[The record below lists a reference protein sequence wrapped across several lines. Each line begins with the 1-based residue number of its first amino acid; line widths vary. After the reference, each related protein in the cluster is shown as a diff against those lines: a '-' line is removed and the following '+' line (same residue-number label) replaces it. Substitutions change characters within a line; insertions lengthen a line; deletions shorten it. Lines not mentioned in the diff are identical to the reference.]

1 MNLQARPIKR
11 PNHDGLL
18 SMKFEY
24 RGNKTVLTNC
34 YQNPPLRASRAMYL
48 NSANRSEATVYLVE
62 TSGGLVE
69 GDHNVFEIDIKE
81 GADVCLIPQSATK
94 IYPSYNGIW
103 SSQNIDVSIGSKG
116 SLAYKTEAL
125 IPFEE
130 AKFHGKTVIRMAQD
144 ATLLWGD
151 ILSPGRVAREEIFEY
166 SDVKTNF
173 QVWVENEC
181 LIYDP
186 LLFSPDQMDPKQ
198 IGLLEDHLYVGSM
211 WFVDPRLK
219 RMDIRELNEKLQ
231 QSTQIKGSASL
242 LEGKA
247 VNVRW
252 LASDLVLLK
261 KEMNNIWN
269 ELARYMAK
277 VRLRKIE

>member
-1 MNLQARPIKR
+1 
-11 PNHDGLL
+11 
-18 SMKFEY
+18 
-24 RGNKTVLTNC
+24 
-34 YQNPPLRASRAMYL
+34 
-48 NSANRSEATVYLVE
+48 
-62 TSGGLVE
+62 
-69 GDHNVFEIDIKE
+69 
-81 GADVCLIPQSATK
+81 
-94 IYPSYNGIW
+94 
-103 SSQNIDVSIGSKG
+103 
-116 SLAYKTEAL
+116 
-125 IPFEE
+125 
-130 AKFHGKTVIRMAQD
+130 
-144 ATLLWGD
+144 
-151 ILSPGRVAREEIFEY
+151 
-166 SDVKTNF
+166 
-173 QVWVENEC
+173 VENEC

-219 RMDIRELNEKLQ
+219 RMDIRELNGKLQ